1 LRRGH
6 RPVVYAPVLGRTAT
20 SLQEQS
26 IPVVDNLALITEP
39 PDIIHG
45 SHTPTIIESIVRFP
59 TCPAI
64 QVHHST
70 GYPIVGYPM
79 SEPLFLPQV
88 RRHVAVDQNTR
99 DYLVSAAGVPP
110 ERIRLAYNAA
120 DLRRVPPRARPLR
133 ARPERALIFT
143 KTRSQVPIVTEA
155 CRRAGITVQTLGRG
169 VDRVVMDPERELVE
183 YDLVFAT
190 ARSALEA
197 IAAGAATIVMDGRGL
212 SEMATRDNFDR
223 LRLHNFGRRSLLHEV
238 TIESIACEIAKYD
251 AAEAAAL
258 SDYARP
264 LVDIEHQLDLFERL
278 YFETIEEFAASP
290 NADADLIAAL
300 PPVLHRWLPRFP
312 GTDWPWQFEKAAL
325 LDQLDQ
331 LDKRLADAARERNES
346 EKGLDA
352 ARARVSHLERQSEEL
367 RVALQR
373 MASEGERAAAEGE
386 LGLMA
391 ARRELAQLTVQAERE
406 GVMLREQLATAQ
418 AEIARVSAQAEG
430 EGVAL
435 CEQLAAAQAEI
446 ARVSA
451 QAEGERAALCEQLA
465 AAQAEIARVSAQAE
479 REGVML
485 REQLATAQ
493 AEIARVSAQAECER
507 VALREQLA
515 AARGEHDRL
524 LAEAQAAIAS
534 MERSPFWQLR
544 NRLRTMPRLHRLAVA
559 VVEGGRKLFG

>member
-1 LRRGH
+1 LTNHQLGEPGGTETVVRDCATGLLRRGH

-26 IPVVDNLALITEP
+26 IPVVDNPALITEP

-45 SHTPTIIESIVRFP
+45 SHAPTIIESIVCFP

-88 RRHVAVDQNTR
+88 RRHVAVDQHTR

-110 ERIRLAYNAA
+110 DRIRLAYNAT
-120 DLRRVPPRARPLR
+120 DLRRVPPRARPLPE
-133 ARPERALIFT
+133 RPERALIFT
-143 KTRSQVPIVTEA
+143 KTRAQVPIVTEA

-190 ARSALEA
+190 ARSAIEA
-197 IAAGAATIVMDGRGL
+197 ITAGAATIVMDGRGL
-212 SEMATRDNFDR
+212 AEMATRGNFDR
-223 LRLHNFGRRSLLHEV
+223 LRLHNFGRRSLLHDV
-238 TIESIACEIAKYD
+238 TIESIASEIVKYD

-258 SDYARP
+258 SDYARS

-312 GTDWPWQFEKAAL
+312 GTDWPWQFEKAAF

-331 LDKRLADAARERNES
+331 LDKRLADVLADAARERNES

-367 RVALQR
+367 RIALQR
-373 MASEGERAAAEGE
+373 KASERERAAAEGD

-391 ARRELAQLTVQAERE
+391 ARRELAQLVVQAERE
-406 GVMLREQLATAQ
+406 
-418 AEIARVSAQAEG
+418 RVT
-430 EGVAL
+430 L
-435 CEQLAAAQAEI
+435 CEQLAAAQ
-446 ARVSA
+446 
-451 QAEGERAALCEQLA
+451 
-465 AAQAEIARVSAQAE
+465 
-479 REGVML
+479 
-485 REQLATAQ
+485 
-493 AEIARVSAQAECER
+493 
-507 VALREQLA
+507 
-515 AARGEHDRL
+515 GEHDRL
-524 LAEAQAAIAS
+524 LAEAQGTIAS

-544 NRLRTMPRLHRLAVA
+544 NRLRTMPRLHRLVVA
-559 VVEGGRKLFG
+559 AVEGGRKLFG